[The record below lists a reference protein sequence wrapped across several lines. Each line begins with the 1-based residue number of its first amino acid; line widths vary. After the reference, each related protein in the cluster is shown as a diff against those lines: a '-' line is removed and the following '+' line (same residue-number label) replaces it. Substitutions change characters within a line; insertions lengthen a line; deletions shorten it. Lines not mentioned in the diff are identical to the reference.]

1 MNDLT
6 GTTWSNS
13 SRFGQSKITLVGTA
27 STASQAAR
35 NKLSG
40 ATPGGYGVVITLT

>member
-1 MNDLT
+1 MINLT
-6 GTTWSNS
+6 GTSWVNS
-13 SRFGQSKITLVGTA
+13 TRFGNKEITFVGTA

-40 ATPGGYGVVITLT
+40 ATPTGYGITITLL